1 MLTVQQLVKRFSSV
15 VAVNGVSFTVNAGE
29 IFGLL
34 GPNGAGK
41 TTTIRMILHILEP
54 DGGSILYH
62 GNPFTEETRNVLGY
76 LPEERGLYK
85 KSKVIDTL
93 LYFGELRGLTRA
105 AARERARAWL
115 KRLELSGQENRKV
128 EEFSKGNQQK
138 IQFIAS
144 VIHDPTLVILDEPFS
159 GLDPVNQLLF
169 KDILLDM
176 KQEGKA
182 IILSTHQMDQAERLS
197 DSLCLINR
205 GAVVLGGSVRE
216 VKQRYGKNTL
226 HVEFDGDGEFM
237 ERLPGVQRTLLYER
251 SAELELEAGTTTRA
265 VIDAINPRV
274 ELRKVE
280 LLEPSLHSI
289 FLQVVG
295 EPADAK
301 GEMAR

>member
-1 MLTVQQLVKRFSSV
+1 MLTVQNLVKRFSSV
-15 VAVNGVSFTVNAGE
+15 VAVNGVSFTVPRGG

-41 TTTIRMILHILEP
+41 TTTIRMILHILEQ
-54 DGGSILYH
+54 DGGSILYDAQ
-62 GNPFTEETRNVLGY
+62 PFSEKTRDLLGY

-93 LYFGELRGLTRA
+93 LYLGELRGLTRTQ
-105 AARERARAWL
+105 ARERARAWL
-115 KRLELSGQENRKV
+115 KRLELDGQENRKV

-138 IQFIAS
+138 IQFIGS
-144 VIHDPTLVILDEPFS
+144 VMHDPALVILDEPFS

-169 KDILLDM
+169 KDILLQM
-176 KQEGKA
+176 KQDGKA

-205 GAVVLGGSVRE
+205 GAVVLGGPVRD

-226 HVEFDGDGEFM
+226 HVEFDGDGGFM
-237 ERLPGVQRTLLYER
+237 NGLPGIQRALLYER
-251 SAELELEAGTTTRA
+251 SAELELEPGATTRS
-265 VIDAINPRV
+265 VIASINPRV

-280 LLEPSLHSI
+280 MLEPSLHSI

-295 EPADAK
+295 EPADGQ
-301 GEMAR
+301 GEAAQ

>member
-1 MLTVQQLVKRFSSV
+1 MLTVQNLVKRFSSV
-15 VAVNGVSFTVNAGE
+15 VAVNGVSFTVDSGG

-54 DGGSILYH
+54 DGGSIHYNGDL
-62 GNPFTEETRNVLGY
+62 FTEETRNLLGY

-93 LYFGELRGLTRA
+93 LYFGELRGLTRSR
-105 AARERARAWL
+105 ARERARVWL
-115 KRLELSGQENRKV
+115 ERLELSGQENRKV

-144 VIHDPTLVILDEPFS
+144 VIHDPALIILDEPFS

-169 KDILLDM
+169 KDILLAM

-197 DSLCLINR
+197 DTLCLINR

-216 VKQRYGKNTL
+216 VKQRYGKNSL
-226 HVEFDGDGEFM
+226 HVEFDGDGAFM
-237 ERLPGVQRTLLYER
+237 EALPGVQRALLYER
-251 SAELELEAGTTTRA
+251 SAELELDAGTTTRR
-265 VIDAINPRV
+265 VIEAINPRV

-295 EPADAK
+295 EPADGK
-301 GEMAR
+301 GEAAQ

>member
-1 MLTVQQLVKRFSSV
+1 MLTVRNLVKRFSSV
-15 VAVNGVSFTVNAGE
+15 VAVNGVSFTVARGS

-41 TTTIRMILHILEP
+41 TTTIRMVLHILEQ
-54 DGGSILYH
+54 DGGEILYD
-62 GNPFTEETRNVLGY
+62 GLPFTEQTRNLLGY

-93 LYFGELRGLTRA
+93 LYFGELRGLTRNL
-105 AARERARAWL
+105 ARDRATSWL
-115 KRLELSGQENRKV
+115 KRLELDGQENRKV

-144 VIHDPTLVILDEPFS
+144 VIHDPALIILDEPFS

-169 KDILLDM
+169 KDILVDM

-197 DSLCLINR
+197 DALCLINR
-205 GAVVLGGSVRE
+205 GQVVLGGTVRD

-226 HVEFDGDGEFM
+226 HVEFDGDGSFM
-237 ERLPGVQRTLLYER
+237 ESLPGVQRALLYER
-251 SAELELEAGTTTRA
+251 SAELELEHGTTTRT
-265 VIDAINPRV
+265 VIESINPRV

-295 EPADAK
+295 EPADGQ
-301 GEMAR
+301 GEAAQ

>member
-1 MLTVQQLVKRFSSV
+1 MLTVQDLVKRFSSV

-54 DGGSILYH
+54 DGGTILYD
-62 GNPFTEETRNVLGY
+62 GSPFAEATRNVLGY

-93 LYFGELRGLTRA
+93 LYFGELRGLTRTQ
-105 AARERARAWL
+105 ARDRARAWL
-115 KRLELSGQENRKV
+115 QRLELAGQENRKV

-144 VIHDPTLVILDEPFS
+144 VIHDPSLIILDEPFS

-205 GAVVLGGSVRE
+205 GAVVLGGAVRD

-226 HVEFDGDGEFM
+226 HVEFDGDGGFM
-237 ERLPGVQRTLLYER
+237 ESLPGVQRTLLYER
-251 SAELELEAGTTTRA
+251 SAELELEAGATTRT

-295 EPADAK
+295 DPADGQ
-301 GEMAR
+301 GERAQ

>member
-1 MLTVQQLVKRFSSV
+1 MLTVQNLVKRFSSV

-54 DGGSILYH
+54 DGGAILYH
-62 GNPFTEETRNVLGY
+62 GNPFTEQTRNVLGY

-93 LYFGELRGLTRA
+93 LYFGELRGLTRTG
-105 AARERARAWL
+105 ARERARAWL
-115 KRLELSGQENRKV
+115 KRLDLSGQENRKV

-144 VIHDPTLVILDEPFS
+144 VIHDPALVILDEPFF

-226 HVEFDGDGEFM
+226 HVEFDGDGGFM
-237 ERLPGVQRTLLYER
+237 ETLPGVQRTLLYER
-251 SAELELEAGTTTRA
+251 SAELELEAGTTTRT
-265 VIDAINPRV
+265 VIEAINPRV

-295 EPADAK
+295 DPADVK
-301 GEMAR
+301 GEVAP

>member
-1 MLTVQQLVKRFSSV
+1 MLTVQDLVKRFSSV
-15 VAVNGVSFTVNAGE
+15 VAVNGVTFTVNAGE

-54 DGGSILYH
+54 DGGSILYN
-62 GNPFTEETRNVLGY
+62 GSPFTEATRNVLGY

-85 KSKVIDTL
+85 KSRVMDTL
-93 LYFGELRGLTRA
+93 VYFGELRGLTRT
-105 AARERARAWL
+105 AARERAHLWL

-144 VIHDPTLVILDEPFS
+144 VLHDPSLIILDEPFS

-176 KQEGKA
+176 KQDGKA

-197 DSLCLINR
+197 DTLCLINR
-205 GAVVLGGSVRE
+205 GAVVLGGAVRD

-226 HVEFDGDGEFM
+226 HVEFDGDGGFM
-237 ERLPGVQRTLLYER
+237 EHLPGVQRTLLYER
-251 SAELELEAGTTTRA
+251 SAELELETGAMTRT

-295 EPADAK
+295 DPADGQ
-301 GEMAR
+301 GEAAQ